1 METDVS
7 TTPLTHESY
16 ERIKKDILTG
26 IIPSGSVLSERA
38 LAERYKLSRTPLR
51 VALSALESEGVI
63 ERLAQGTALVRHV
76 SLEQF
81 FDIVEMR
88 RVIEVETASR
98 AARYPITSELAEL
111 EELLRARDERSFE
124 VFWNED
130 TRFHTGVARAARMPM
145 TLRILSRLRETARR
159 CTIVHSFENFSDR
172 LNEHLAVI
180 TAIRDHDPEAARSAM
195 ESHFDGVRAR
205 YLNSLTNG

>member
-1 METDVS
+1 MS

-26 IIPSGSVLSERA
+26 RIPSGSVLSERA

-51 VALSALESEGVI
+51 VTLSALESEGVI

-81 FDIVEMR
+81 FEIVEMR
-88 RVIEVETASR
+88 RILEMETASR
-98 AARYPITSELAEL
+98 AARYPITPELAEL
-111 EELLRARDERSFE
+111 ENLLLAHDERSFD

-130 TRFHTGVARAARMPM
+130 TRFHASLAQAARMPM
-145 TLRILSRLRETARR
+145 TLHILIRLRETARR

-172 LNEHLAVI
+172 LDEHLAVI
-180 TAIRDHDPEAARSAM
+180 TAIRDRDPEAARGAM
-195 ESHFDGVRAR
+195 ESHFEGIKSR
-205 YLNSLTNG
+205 YLSSLINN